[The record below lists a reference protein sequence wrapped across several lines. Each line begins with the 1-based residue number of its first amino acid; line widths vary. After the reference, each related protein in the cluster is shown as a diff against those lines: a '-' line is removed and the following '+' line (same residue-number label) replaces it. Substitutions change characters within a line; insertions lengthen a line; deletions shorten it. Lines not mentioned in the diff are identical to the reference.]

1 MKKTRYIIK
10 HNYDFYVRAQVLS
23 VAKAHLDLVT
33 QERSVYRDVCKT
45 SRENLKSLFTMADGT
60 FQPPCPAS
68 YTLPNSVKTTVHYS
82 FDMAQQVHNTVFLH
96 INHVG
101 KIRSIFQVTHTSLGL
116 YFFKL
121 PENVAYS
128 EYAAKLYLV
137 RYASYEIQNI
147 L

>member
-1 MKKTRYIIK
+1 MRKNRYIITI
-10 HNYDFYVRAQVLS
+10 FYVCTQVLS
-23 VAKAHLDLVT
+23 LAKLHLDLVT

-45 SRENLKSLFTMADGT
+45 SWENLKFLFTTAEGT

-68 YTLPNSVKTTVHYS
+68 YTPPNSVKTTVHYS
-82 FDMAQQVHNTVFLH
+82 FNMAQQVHNTVALH
-96 INHVG
+96 INHAG
-101 KIRSIFQVTHTSLGL
+101 KIRSIFLVTHTNLGL

-128 EYAAKLYLV
+128 EYAVKLYFV
-137 RYASYEIQNI
+137 RYESYEIQNI